1 MSQKLVITGCYWKEK
16 CLPGLN
22 DLLAEASRHPMAYNK
37 LKKQCEMV
45 IISQIRRQLGRYKA
59 QNRVFPVYTFYEPK
73 KGQKRDYDNVSA
85 GGRKIVNDAL
95 VKAGVLQDDSPKYL
109 LFGESKFVYSEKPG
123 IVIELFEEGED
134 EWKEENTEKTQ
145 H

>member
-1 MSQKLVITGCYWKEK
+1 V
-16 CLPGLN
+16 
-22 DLLAEASRHPMAYNK
+22 H
-37 LKKQCEMV
+37 
-45 IISQIRRQLGRYKA
+45 
-59 QNRVFPVYTFYEPK
+59 
-73 KGQKRDYDNVSA
+73 
-85 GGRKIVNDAL
+85 
-95 VKAGVLQDDSPKYL
+95 QDDSPKYL